1 MKKIYVSVLVAL
13 SIYSSAQNVFNA
25 KLHEMNFGSSS
36 EPGNLAKLN
45 DLIIFPAT
53 RFNDEGRELWCFN
66 SVTQKSSL
74 LKDIFPGHNSGL
86 SGTPSFVK
94 VNGKIY
100 FVAQEN
106 FSGYQIWATDGTVAG
121 TVKEKDLG
129 TNYAINN
136 LVVAGNK
143 IFYYVQ
149 NELWSYDTISKE
161 LLKVKT
167 FVYSGD
173 VKMYAF
179 NNELFLAADDGVYGK
194 EIWKSDGTLA
204 GTVLLKDIVPNAG
217 GSASGDFN
225 IIQLHNKFYFIAN
238 LGASGYALY
247 ESDGTEAGTVSVKP
261 LRAPSLNGISADN
274 YFVFEGFDPD
284 AGGMEPWVS
293 DGTAAGTKMLKNLRP
308 GNTSSMANSKFIK
321 VNNKIYFDSNTNGV
335 STAYGNYVWETDGTE
350 AGTVLF
356 NTPPETVLYGKSS
369 EGKHLILTKPNYW
382 NRYWITNGNFSQTF
396 EITDIGM
403 PYNNSFIDLNSKIYL
418 TGTTPKNGTELFY
431 TDPVSQTSSLATDI
445 SKFESAE
452 PHSFD
457 VLNNEL
463 IFVSGDRQYNDQ
475 FYKRNKN
482 THQFERLSNF
492 GNSSFVG
499 MFSNAKDTFFKVGNY
514 LYTKNGTPNPMSG
527 LYRTDGTAANSTVL
541 STSPG
546 TVTYDNSFYINLNDN
561 TLLFSGYN
569 NVLGTELWKIDNTSD
584 TAVLVKDISTDDMGS
599 MYNTDSRTAVLNS
612 FAYFVAKENGKLG
625 IWKSDGTSAGTSKA
639 IQFTYQNGGDGDIK
653 VLKSFNNKL
662 FFTKRKEGSTSFSQN
677 ELWASDGD
685 QASAVLLK
693 DHTIP
698 FGDGNISRETEVLNN
713 KLVYVTTGYFA
724 GLHSTDGT
732 VAGTTEILSSNFFS
746 ETQFKKCGNQL
757 FFTNNNSSQLWRTD
771 GTAGGTFSLSSNL
784 SSVKDMVC
792 VNNYL
797 YFLNGDSQKVWKT
810 NGSASNTMAMDIFVT
825 NDDNQLLANE
835 NIEKLATDGER
846 LYLSIATKEHGSE
859 LYEITDTLPVYL
871 ATDDIRN
878 TDGKNTRPD
887 IQIYPNPVTDYF
899 SVKTKGDYKIET
911 VKIFDAS
918 GKLIKNLASPTD
930 KINVSDMSS
939 GIYFIRIKTDKG
951 EHLGKIIKK

>member
-1 MKKIYVSVLVAL
+1 MKKIYISVLVAL
-13 SIYSSAQNVFNA
+13 SIYSNAQHVFNA
-25 KLHEMNFGSSS
+25 KLNEINFGSSS
-36 EPGNLAKLN
+36 TPGDLVKLN
-45 DLIIFPAT
+45 DLIIFPAA
-53 RFNDEGRELWCFN
+53 RFSDEGSELWCFN

-74 LKDIFPGHNSGL
+74 LKDIFPGHNSGM
-86 SGTPSFVK
+86 SGSPSFVK
-94 VNGKIY
+94 VNGKVY
-100 FVAQEN
+100 FLAQQS
-106 FSGYQIWATDGTVAG
+106 FSGYQIWVTDGTTAG
-121 TVKEKDLG
+121 TVKEKDLISDYSIG
-129 TNYAINN
+129 N

-143 IFYYVQ
+143 IFYYTQ
-149 NELWSYDTISKE
+149 NELWSYDTVTKD

-167 FVYSGD
+167 FVYSGN
-173 VKMYAF
+173 VKMYSF
-179 NNELFLAADDGVYGK
+179 NNELILAADDGVHGK

-217 GSASGDFN
+217 GSISGDFN
-225 IIQLHNKFYFIAN
+225 ILLLNNKFHFIVN
-238 LGASGYALY
+238 LGTGYALY
-247 ESDGTEAGTVSVKP
+247 ASDGTEAGTVSVKP
-261 LRAPSLNGISADN
+261 VRAPQLNGISADN

-284 AGGMEPWVS
+284 AGGMEPWIS
-293 DGTAAGTKMLKNLRP
+293 DGTSAGTRMLKNLMP

-321 VNNKIYFDSNTNGV
+321 LNNKIYFDSYANGV
-335 STAYGNYVWETDGTE
+335 NQAYGNYIWETDGTE

-356 NTPPETVLYGKSS
+356 STPPETVLYGKSS
-369 EGKHLILTKPNYW
+369 DGKHLILTKPNYW
-382 NRYWITNGNFSQTF
+382 NRYWVTNGNSSQTF

-418 TGTTPKNGTELFY
+418 TGNNPKNGTELFY
-431 TDPVSQTSSLATDI
+431 VDPVSQSSTLASDI
-445 SKFESAE
+445 SRFESSA
-452 PHSFD
+452 PHSFS

-463 IFVSGDRQYNDQ
+463 IFVAADRQYNNQ
-475 FYKRNKN
+475 LYKRNKI
-482 THQFERLSNF
+482 TTQYERLSNF
-492 GNSSFVG
+492 GGSSFVG
-499 MFSNAKDTFFKVGNY
+499 MFSKPQDTFFKVGNY

-527 LYRTDGTAANSTVL
+527 LYRTDGTAANSVEL

-546 TVTYDNSFYINLNDN
+546 TVTYDNSFYVNLNDN

-599 MYNTDSRTAVLNS
+599 MYNTDSQTAVLNG

-639 IQFTYQNGGDGDIK
+639 VQFSYQDGGDGDIK

-662 FFTKRKEGSTSFSQN
+662 FFTKRKENNSSYSQN
-677 ELWASDGD
+677 ELWTSDGD

-693 DHTIP
+693 DYTISY
-698 FGDGNISRETEVLNN
+698 GGGSISRETEVLNG
-713 KLVYVTTGYFA
+713 KLLYTTMGYPS

-732 VAGTTEILSSNFFS
+732 VAGTTEILNSNFFG
-746 ETQFKKCGNQL
+746 ETKFKKCGNQL
-757 FFTNNNSSQLWRTD
+757 FFTNNNGAQLWKTD
-771 GTAGGTFSLSSNL
+771 GTTSGTFSLSSNL

-792 VNNYL
+792 ANNYL

-810 NGSASNTMAMDIFVT
+810 NGTVSNTIQMDIFVT

-846 LYLSIATKEHGSE
+846 LYLSIATKNHGSE

-871 ATDDIRN
+871 ATDDIRQA
-878 TDGKNTRPD
+878 DGKSTNAD
-887 IQIYPNPVTDYF
+887 IQIYPNPVTEYF
-899 SVKTKGDYKIET
+899 SVKTKGNDKIQT

-918 GKLIKNLASPTD
+918 GKLIRNITNATD
-930 KINVSDMSS
+930 KINVSDISS